1 MSEIID
7 FIIEL
12 IAVISGEGRNYG
24 KKVSSAPRLSD
35 EEKNLVI
42 QQMNEH
48 LAKDPSTSSLK
59 YAHLYLVKSKR
70 GGIKVIALDD
80 CYNKV
85 ISVLFDDFINLSNG
99 EGQID
104 VLCP

>member
-12 IAVISGEGRNYG
+12 IAVIRGKGKNYG
-24 KKVSSAPRLSD
+24 KNISSVPRISD
-35 EEKNLVI
+35 EEKSLVI
-42 QQMNEH
+42 QRMNEH
-48 LAKDPSTSSLK
+48 LAKNPSTSSLK

-70 GGIKVIALDD
+70 CGIKVIALDD

-85 ISVLFDDFINLSNG
+85 ISVLFDDFINLSSG
-99 EGQID
+99 EGRID
-104 VLCP
+104 VE